1 MKCLV
6 WKALSLNSKK
16 TKLFTKVERL
26 ISFRNLRPKK
36 KEGFLKVI
44 SIFSFLGIMLGVAIL
59 IVVMSVMNGFKTDLT
74 KKILGLNPH
83 IVIQSNNF
91 KIEDEFIKKLE
102 KKNLDINISKTFSGE
117 GIIITGENAK
127 GIIIKGIDTKS
138 VKAVNFLEKN
148 ISKGNLKNFKKNTA
162 FIGAE
167 LSFNLNLDVGDK
179 INLMSSAFVATPF
192 GGLPKQETFTVAGIF
207 NTGFNE
213 FDQNFVFLQLSDA
226 LSIFDKNYHELNLEI
241 YLPDPMKA
249 DKVKKKIQQLNQNF
263 FIYSWTDLNKSFF
276 SALKV
281 ERNVMFII
289 LTLILIV
296 AAFNI
301 ISGLT
306 ILIKNK
312 TKEIAIL
319 KTLGLSNN
327 SIKKVF
333 FLTGFT
339 IGFFATITGVL
350 LGVFIALNIEKLRIV
365 LSSIFNFEIF
375 PSDVYF
381 LDQLPSEINIYSIVM
396 IAIFSLIVSALASYF
411 PAMGI
416 SKMKTF
422 KALKYE

>member
-1 MKCLV
+1 
-6 WKALSLNSKK
+6 
-16 TKLFTKVERL
+16 LFTQVERL
-26 ISFRNLRPKK
+26 ISLRNLRPKK

-59 IVVMSVMNGFKTDLT
+59 IIVMSVMNGFKTDLT

-83 IVIQSNNF
+83 IVIDSNSF
-91 KIEDEFIKKLE
+91 KIENEFIE
-102 KKNLDINISKTFSGE
+102 NLKRKFQHINISKTYSGE
-117 GIIITGENAK
+117 GVIVSNDNAK
-127 GIIIKGIDTKS
+127 GIIIKGVDSNNKDSLI
-138 VKAVNFLEKN
+138 FLEKN
-148 ISKGNLKNFKKNTA
+148 ISEGDLNKFKKNTA

-167 LSFNLNLDVGDK
+167 LAFNLNLKIGDK

-192 GGLPKQETFTVAGIF
+192 GGLPKQEILTVAGIF
-207 NTGFNE
+207 NTGFYE
-213 FDQNFVFLQLSDA
+213 FDQNFVFLNLFDA
-226 LSIFDKNYHELNLEI
+226 LSIFDKEEHDQNLEI
-241 YLPDPMKA
+241 YLTNPMKA
-249 DKVKKKIQQLNQNF
+249 DSLKNEIQKLNQNYF
-263 FIYSWTDLNKSFF
+263 VYSWSDLNKSFF

-327 SIKKVF
+327 SIKKSF

-339 IGFFATITGVL
+339 IGFFATITGIF
-350 LGVFIALNIEKLRIV
+350 LGVIFSLNIEKIRNI
-365 LSSIFNFEIF
+365 LSNVFNFEIF

-381 LDQLPSEINIYSIVM
+381 LEQLPSEINVYSIL
-396 IAIFSLIVSALASYF
+396 IIFIFSLIVSALASYL
-411 PAMGI
+411 PAMTI

-422 KALKYE
+422 RALKYE